1 MALMAAYGLDFQNW
15 AFQKSLSRPGWIACP
30 ILNSLAQS
38 AGSSGTS
45 MVGFSNTSHDFFLKV
60 EIV

>member
-1 MALMAAYGLDFQNW
+1 MALMAAYGLDFQIW

-45 MVGFSNTSHDFFLKV
+45 MVGFTNFFLKL
-60 EIV
+60 